1 MTCLFCV
8 FLSATDGV
16 SPACYQ
22 DRGCSLPLQTPPSWN
37 LWTPGAW
44 TGAAGQTR
52 VQLFTQSHLV
62 SRTLKMWI
70 FFKFLRNFLES
81 IKQNGRMVWIKIKL
95 CHSQNSSNIQDDFIT
110 SLYTEYCW
118 IIVSKIEVMNKKCF
132 QEWSHQFIVPCQS
145 QEITGNIGK
154 EKGFAIHLN
163 YYVWKGFVV
172 GVASSCQMRGLLGK
186 SWLSSD

>member
-81 IKQNGRMVWIKIKL
+81 IKQYGRMVWIKIKL
-95 CHSQNSSNIQDDFIT
+95 CHSQNCSNIQDDFIT

-118 IIVSKIEVMNKKCF
+118 IIVSKIEVMNLKMF
-132 QEWSHQFIVPCQS
+132 SGMIPSIYSSMSV
-145 QEITGNIGK
+145 TGNYRK
-154 EKGFAIHLN
+154 SWE
-163 YYVWKGFVV
+163 
-172 GVASSCQMRGLLGK
+172 GK
-186 SWLSSD
+186 SICNSFKLLCLKRFCCRCSE